1 MVIGSGNEKMKISE
15 LKEGQKIEMMKLKV
29 LTVYPIRN
37 VNVKNNLVSVQ
48 DLLVTD
54 DETETILTLWKD
66 NCGKVQEGCIK
77 TFTSILVRKDN
88 YTGELTLST
97 GFFGRILD

>member
-1 MVIGSGNEKMKISE
+1 MKISE

-54 DETETILTLWKD
+54 DEIETILTLWKD
-66 NCGKVQEGCIK
+66 NCGKIKQEQEGCIK
-77 TFTSILVRKDN
+77 IFTSILVRKDN